1 MFDKL
6 FNWLNRNKD
15 KDSLFIIILK
25 LLYKLSVGWIH
36 TILNIILALPLAFYY
51 EKANWNRFAI
61 ILTII
66 VLIEFYFYIVDN
78 YKKYKYQVQKK
89 SALVLDET
97 VALTTSLD
105 DYILNNE
112 DLGKG
117 IFTHASDLVSSSMYK
132 VLKEITGCEVRISV
146 IQQFYN
152 NGNGRK
158 CMMISR
164 KSKKRTSCQ
173 SKLMNVEYTKNK
185 DYYYLKIL
193 KDNNDTYIFFETKK
207 EIDKNFY
214 WKNKK
219 KKSDIYQYIGCTEK
233 IKTDDVA
240 FLLQI
245 DSMEKNA
252 FGKKEDQI
260 SVFVDNYIYPYIQF
274 LKHAYNLER
283 TIREGDESE

>member
-25 LLYKLSVGWIH
+25 LLYKLSAGWVH
-36 TILNIILALPLAFYY
+36 TIINIVLAVPLAFYY
-51 EKANWNRFAI
+51 EQNNWNLFMI
-61 ILTII
+61 ILTVI
-66 VLIEFYFYIVDN
+66 VIIEFYFYIVDN

-89 SALVLDET
+89 SALVLDEI

-105 DYILNNE
+105 DYIVNNK

-117 IFTHASDLVSSSMYK
+117 IFIHASDLVSASMYK

-193 KDNNDTYIFFETKK
+193 KDNVDTYIFFETKD

-219 KKSDIYQYIGCTEK
+219 KKSDIYQYIGWTEK

-252 FGKKEDQI
+252 FGNKEEQI
-260 SVFVDNYIYPYIQF
+260 SVFADNYIYPYIQF

-283 TIREGDESE
+283 TIRKGDENE

>member
-25 LLYKLSVGWIH
+25 LLYKLSAGWVH
-36 TILNIILALPLAFYY
+36 TIINIVLTVPLAFYY
-51 EKANWNRFAI
+51 EQNNWNLFMI
-61 ILTII
+61 ILTVI
-66 VLIEFYFYIVDN
+66 VIIEFCFYIVDN

-89 SALVLDET
+89 SALVLDEI

-105 DYILNNE
+105 DYIVNNK

-117 IFTHASDLVSSSMYK
+117 IFIHASDLVSASMYK

-173 SKLMNVEYTKNK
+173 SKLMNVEYTKNN

-193 KDNNDTYIFFETKK
+193 KDNVDTYIFFETKD

-219 KKSDIYQYIGCTEK
+219 KKSDIYQYIGWTEK
-233 IKTDDVA
+233 N
-240 FLLQI
+240 
-245 DSMEKNA
+245 KN
-252 FGKKEDQI
+252 G
-260 SVFVDNYIYPYIQF
+260 
-274 LKHAYNLER
+274 
-283 TIREGDESE
+283 

>member
-25 LLYKLSVGWIH
+25 LLYKLSAGWVH
-36 TILNIILALPLAFYY
+36 TIINIVLTVPLAFYY
-51 EKANWNRFAI
+51 EQNNWNLFMI
-61 ILTII
+61 ILTVI
-66 VLIEFYFYIVDN
+66 VIIEFCFYIVDN

-89 SALVLDET
+89 SALVLDEI

-105 DYILNNE
+105 DYIVNNK

-117 IFTHASDLVSSSMYK
+117 IFIHASDLVSASMYK

-193 KDNNDTYIFFETKK
+193 KDNVDTYIFFETKD

-219 KKSDIYQYIGCTEK
+219 KKSDIYQYIGWTEK

-252 FGKKEDQI
+252 FGNKEEQI
-260 SVFVDNYIYPYIQF
+260 SVFADNYIYPYIQF

-283 TIREGDESE
+283 TIRKGDEDE

>member
-25 LLYKLSVGWIH
+25 LLYKLSAGWVH
-36 TILNIILALPLAFYY
+36 TIINIVLAVPLAFYY
-51 EKANWNRFAI
+51 EKNNWNLFMI
-61 ILTII
+61 ILTVI
-66 VLIEFYFYIVDN
+66 VIIEFCFYIVDN

-89 SALVLDET
+89 SALVLDEI

-105 DYILNNE
+105 DYIVNNK

-117 IFTHASDLVSSSMYK
+117 IFIHASDLVSASMYK

-193 KDNNDTYIFFETKK
+193 KDNVDTYIFFETKD

-219 KKSDIYQYIGCTEK
+219 KKSDIYQYIGWTEK

-252 FGKKEDQI
+252 FGNKEEQI
-260 SVFVDNYIYPYIQF
+260 SVFADNYIYPYIQF

-283 TIREGDESE
+283 TIRKGDENE

>member
-25 LLYKLSVGWIH
+25 LLYKLSVGWLHSIVNIVL
-36 TILNIILALPLAFYY
+36 TLFLSFYFENKNWKLFYIILA
-51 EKANWNRFAI
+51 I
-61 ILTII
+61 ILFVEIWYSVI
-66 VLIEFYFYIVDN
+66 GW

-89 SALVLDET
+89 SALVLDEI
-97 VALTTSLD
+97 VALTTALD
-105 DYILNNE
+105 DYIVNNR

-117 IFTHASDLVSSSMYK
+117 IFIHASDLVSASMYK

-193 KDNNDTYIFFETKK
+193 KDNIDTYIFFETKD

-219 KKSDIYQYIGCTEK
+219 KKSSIYQYIGWTEK
-233 IKTDDVA
+233 IKTNDVA

-252 FGKKEDQI
+252 FGKKEEQI
-260 SVFVDNYIYPYIQF
+260 SVFADNYIYPYIQF

-283 TIREGDESE
+283 TIRKGDENE